1 MKTNIRVFFSLSLLL
16 LGAHVV
22 AQQTVASGDTLTASS
37 PIIDYA
43 IPTGDLTIANIAI
56 VGSETYEDYVLI
68 GFSGLSVGQK
78 IKVPGTEISGAVKRF
93 WKQGLFSDVKVFATK
108 IEDGKIW
115 LNIKLKQRPQVSKI
129 NYNGPDVFKPL
140 SPWAYFGLSILFSL
154 PVVGFIFLI
163 IFSVS
168 DANINRRN
176 FARSYWCIYVIIA
189 VAAVVAVASGVTLGS
204 LENIM
209 AAVRPIA

>member
-1 MKTNIRVFFSLSLLL
+1 M
-16 LGAHVV
+16 
-22 AQQTVASGDTLTASS
+22 
-37 PIIDYA
+37 
-43 IPTGDLTIANIAI
+43 
-56 VGSETYEDYVLI
+56 
-68 GFSGLSVGQK
+68 
-78 IKVPGTEISGAVKRF
+78 
-93 WKQGLFSDVKVFATK
+93 
-108 IEDGKIW
+108 
-115 LNIKLKQRPQVSKI
+115 SKI
-129 NYNGPDVFKPL
+129 NYNGPDVFTPL

-204 LENIM
+204 LENMM
-209 AAVRPIA
+209 AVVRPIA

>member
-1 MKTNIRVFFSLSLLL
+1 M
-16 LGAHVV
+16 
-22 AQQTVASGDTLTASS
+22 
-37 PIIDYA
+37 
-43 IPTGDLTIANIAI
+43 
-56 VGSETYEDYVLI
+56 
-68 GFSGLSVGQK
+68 
-78 IKVPGTEISGAVKRF
+78 
-93 WKQGLFSDVKVFATK
+93 
-108 IEDGKIW
+108 
-115 LNIKLKQRPQVSKI
+115 SKI

-140 SPWAYFGLSILFSL
+140 SPWTYFGLSILFSL

-204 LENIM
+204 LENM
-209 AAVRPIA
+209 LSAVRPIA